1 MIMDHLY
8 VNTKASWKSK
18 TTTMIHVVTNNEINL
33 NIICISSL
41 MGTKS
46 INEKILCIS

>member
-1 MIMDHLY
+1 MSIQRPLGK
-8 VNTKASWKSK
+8 VRLLS
-18 TTTMIHVVTNNEINL
+18 TMIHVVTNNEINL